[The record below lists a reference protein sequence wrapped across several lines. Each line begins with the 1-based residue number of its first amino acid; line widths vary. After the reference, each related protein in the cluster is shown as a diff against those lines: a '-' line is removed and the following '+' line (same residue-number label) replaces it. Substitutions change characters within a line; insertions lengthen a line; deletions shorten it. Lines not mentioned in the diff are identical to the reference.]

1 MNFGRIRPR
10 EGRTALSAPINKL
23 IKRLKNRIF
32 SQFQFVDHASI
43 AFALFNN
50 AQVVI
55 VSILNILKMSINL

>member
-1 MNFGRIRPR
+1 M
-10 EGRTALSAPINKL
+10 